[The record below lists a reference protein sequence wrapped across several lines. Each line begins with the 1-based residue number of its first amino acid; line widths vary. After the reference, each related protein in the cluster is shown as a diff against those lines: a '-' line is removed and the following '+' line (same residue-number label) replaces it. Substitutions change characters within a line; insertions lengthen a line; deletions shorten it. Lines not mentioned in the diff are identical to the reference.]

1 MNLQQNGKEKGLYV
15 SVKWLIHVVIT
26 IVFTIFASVSLNKMS
41 DSNWT
46 STISIIVVI
55 MLCYQMIS
63 LVKSGKRYFSFEIGF
78 ILMSYLFMFGQIVL
92 DGFFG
97 ITQIEALGYHR
108 AVIDSRYD
116 STTMFHASVFILL
129 CIQWIFLAFVVRKNK
144 EIEITEKHDPAVFS
158 AAVPLIVIGLPC
170 HILYSIQMIIMA
182 QAGGSYNAILD
193 QTGLIDDFANFFIY
207 GLICLIFSNKLSK
220 NKIKTILIFVTLYL
234 VVIMALTG
242 DRRYQIVSIIVLFLA
257 YLKCYNVKIGIN
269 FVGLAVVGYLFL
281 SLFYVLRE
289 IREDSLVSIGGF
301 LSTYGKM
308 IVGTRTSILT
318 QTLYEFGGS
327 FYTVCLAV
335 KFMPSIIG
343 YKYGL
348 TILSGL
354 ISIIPLGF
362 LYQNSNVFQNGRLA
376 AQLMQVGV
384 TTVGGSVYADLYGN
398 FGFVFGIVASA
409 ILGIILFSV
418 FNKSE
423 NSKHGVCFENARYYI
438 LFYALIHLARASF
451 TEVIRTA
458 TWGLIILYIAYYLKT
473 RRSNEAITNQE

>member
-220 NKIKTILIFVTLYL
+220 KQDKTILIFVTLYL

-269 FVGLAVVGYLFL
+269 FVGLAVVGY
-281 SLFYVLRE
+281 
-289 IREDSLVSIGGF
+289 
-301 LSTYGKM
+301 
-308 IVGTRTSILT
+308 
-318 QTLYEFGGS
+318 
-327 FYTVCLAV
+327 
-335 KFMPSIIG
+335 
-343 YKYGL
+343 
-348 TILSGL
+348 
-354 ISIIPLGF
+354 
-362 LYQNSNVFQNGRLA
+362 
-376 AQLMQVGV
+376 
-384 TTVGGSVYADLYGN
+384 
-398 FGFVFGIVASA
+398 
-409 ILGIILFSV
+409 
-418 FNKSE
+418 
-423 NSKHGVCFENARYYI
+423 
-438 LFYALIHLARASF
+438 
-451 TEVIRTA
+451 
-458 TWGLIILYIAYYLKT
+458 
-473 RRSNEAITNQE
+473 